1 MINDSD
7 RTEKFN
13 NLLTN
18 VSDTLKSRS
27 LFIVSNRGPIEH
39 HITDDDRIV
48 QRRGSGG
55 VVTALNPLFGSD
67 FTWVSNA
74 MGEGDRRVA
83 RNSDG
88 EPIRSTMP
96 GQEFSVKY
104 VLTSRRVYHK
114 FYNIFCNPLLWFLHH
129 NMWSSPYTP
138 NIDNS
143 VYDAWETGYV
153 PVNRAFADS
162 IIEECAKNNKPPS
175 IVIHDYHLYMVPGML
190 RQAMPESIIQQFIH
204 IPWPD
209 SSYWQMLPSD
219 IRTNIC
225 ESLIMT
231 DTVAFQ
237 NFRDVRNFLQS
248 CEMFVLGS
256 QVNYENCTV
265 TLNGHT
271 TEVKHRPMG
280 ISVEEVRNI
289 AESNRAHEYED
300 KLKSVLTENTI
311 VRVDRVEPSKN
322 IIRGFRA
329 YRLLLERN
337 PDILG
342 KVTFLA
348 FMVPSRTHI
357 RQYQRYFQEVEELVT
372 EINDSFGNGQW
383 KPILPFYDNNYTQ
396 AMAAMKFYDVLL
408 VNPIMDGM
416 NLVSKEGPIVNGR
429 SGVLV
434 LSETAGSYDQLRN
447 GVLSVSP
454 ADIEGTYR
462 ALQQALE
469 MPIGNRKE
477 LEEIL
482 IDKISDQ
489 DVIDWARKLFS
500 DLNVYLD

>member
-7 RTEKFN
+7 KTERFN
-13 NLLTN
+13 NLLAD
-18 VSDTLKSRS
+18 VSEILKSRS
-27 LFIVSNRGPIEH
+27 LFVVSNRGPVEH
-39 HITDDDRIV
+39 HIIDGDRIV
-48 QRRGSGG
+48 SRRGTGG
-55 VVTALNPLFGSD
+55 VVTALNALVGTD
-67 FTWVSNA
+67 FTWVCNA

-83 RNSDG
+83 RDSIG
-88 EPIRSTMP
+88 EAIKSNIP
-96 GQEFSVKY
+96 GHGFSIKY
-104 VLTSRRVYHK
+104 VTTSRRVYHK

-162 IIEECAKNNKPPS
+162 IIEEVEKSDKPPS
-175 IVIHDYHLYMVPGML
+175 IMIHDYHLYMVPGML
-190 RQAMPESIIQQFIH
+190 RQAIPGAIIQQFIH

-209 SSYWQMLPSD
+209 PSYWQMLPSD

-237 NFRDVRNFLQS
+237 NFIDVRHFLQS

-256 QVNYENCTV
+256 HVNYENCTV

-280 ISVEEVRNI
+280 ISVDEVRSI
-289 AESNRAHEYED
+289 AESNRAQEYQD
-300 KLKSVLTENTI
+300 KLKSVLTEKTI

-329 YRLLLERN
+329 YRLLLDRN

-357 RQYQRYFQEVEELVT
+357 RQYQRYFQEVEEIVA
-372 EINDSFGNGQW
+372 EINDTYGTSQW
-383 KPILPFYDNNYTQ
+383 KPIVPFYDNNYTQ
-396 AMAAMKFYDVLL
+396 AMAAMRFYDVLL

-416 NLVSKEGPIVNGR
+416 NLVSKEGPVVNSR

-434 LSETAGSYDQLRN
+434 LSETAGSHDQLRD

-462 ALQQALE
+462 ALYEALE

-482 IDKISDQ
+482 IDKIARE
-489 DVIDWARKLFS
+489 DVIDWAHKLFS
-500 DLNVYLD
+500 DLNLDSD

>member
-7 RTEKFN
+7 KTEKLN
-13 NLLTN
+13 NLLTD
-18 VSDTLKSRS
+18 VSEILKDRS
-27 LFIVSNRGPIEH
+27 LFVVSNRGPVEH
-39 HITDDDRIV
+39 HIIDGDRV
-48 QRRGSGG
+48 VPRRGSGG
-55 VVTALNPLFGSD
+55 VVTALSPLFGSD

-88 EPIRSTMP
+88 ETIRSTIP
-96 GQEFSVKY
+96 GHEFSIKY

-143 VYDAWETGYV
+143 IYDAWETGYV

-162 IIEECAKNNKPPS
+162 IIEECAKSNKPPT
-175 IVIHDYHLYMVPGML
+175 IVIHDYHLYMVPGLL
-190 RQAMPESIIQQFIH
+190 REAIPDSIIQQFIH

-209 SSYWQMLPSD
+209 SSYWQMLPSN
-219 IRTNIC
+219 IRTSIC

-248 CEMFVLGS
+248 CEMFVQGS
-256 QVNYENCTV
+256 QVDYEHCTV

-271 TEVKHRPMG
+271 SEVKHRPIG
-280 ISVEEVRNI
+280 ISVDEVRTI
-289 AESNRAHEYED
+289 AESTRAREYED
-300 KLKSVLTENTI
+300 KLKSVLSENTI

-329 YRLLLERN
+329 YRLLLQRN
-337 PDILG
+337 PEILG
-342 KVTFLA
+342 KITFLA

-372 EINDSFGNGQW
+372 EINDSFGNSQW

-396 AMAAMKFYDVLL
+396 AMAAMKLYDVLL

-416 NLVSKEGPIVNGR
+416 NLVSKEGPVVNGR

-447 GVLSVSP
+447 GALSVSP

-462 ALQQALE
+462 ALQKALA
-469 MPIGNRKE
+469 MTIAKRKE

-482 IDKISDQ
+482 IDKISDE
-489 DVIDWARKLFS
+489 DAIDWARKLFS
-500 DLNVYLD
+500 DLKGYSD